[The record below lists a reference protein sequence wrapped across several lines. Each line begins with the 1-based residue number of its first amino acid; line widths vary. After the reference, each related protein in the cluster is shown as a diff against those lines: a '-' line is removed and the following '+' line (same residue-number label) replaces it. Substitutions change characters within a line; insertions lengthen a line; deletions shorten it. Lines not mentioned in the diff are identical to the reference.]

1 MLLSTVSILVVAQSI
16 FEIPEGIMNN
26 LVYIYIYIY
35 MFRTVYL
42 STLSLTQKL
51 WPRTASKLIQELHVS
66 KQLSVSS
73 LF

>member
-35 MFRTVYL
+35 VSDGL
-42 STLSLTQKL
+42 SEHSVIDPEIMASNGKQVD
-51 WPRTASKLIQELHVS
+51 PRTPCQ
-66 KQLSVSS
+66 
-73 LF
+73 